1 MKEAVAF
8 VQNGNPLRKAARMY
22 NIPVKTLRRR
32 IIGSVSLDCKPGPST
47 VLTKEEEQCL
57 AKYIIEM
64 ADRGFGLV
72 SEDVMRA
79 AFTIVEQSGRPHPF
93 HDGMAGRG
101 WLEAFRCRH
110 PEISLRTPQA
120 LSYSSLYCK

>member
-1 MKEAVAF
+1 MPSFKTEIRCV
-8 VQNGNPLRKAARMY
+8 KAAEMY
-22 NIPVKTLRRR
+22 NIPVETLRRR
-32 IIGSVSLDCKPGPST
+32 IIGSVSVDCKPGPST
-47 VLTKEEEQCL
+47 VLTKEEEECL

-79 AFTIVEQSGRPHPF
+79 AFTIVERSGCPHPF

-101 WLEAFRCRH
+101 
-110 PEISLRTPQA
+110 
-120 LSYSSLYCK
+120 

>member
-57 AKYIIEM
+57 AKYVYY
-64 ADRGFGLV
+64 RNG
-72 SEDVMRA
+72 
-79 AFTIVEQSGRPHPF
+79 
-93 HDGMAGRG
+93 
-101 WLEAFRCRH
+101 
-110 PEISLRTPQA
+110 
-120 LSYSSLYCK
+120 